1 MKIPRL
7 SRRGIP
13 APGAHLTFAQ
23 VCSRRVT
30 KEYRLFDSTFRVFV
44 NPGVPILASPTL
56 NSRQSGAHAEQPRG
70 VDASLHEVYSELAVA
85 EAAGAAPPPL
95 SAHESS

>member
-1 MKIPRL
+1 MRIPRL
-7 SRRGIP
+7 SRRGVP
-13 APGAHLTFAQ
+13 APEAYLTFAQ
-23 VCSRRVT
+23 VCSSGVT
-30 KEYRLFDSTFRVFV
+30 KEYRLFVPTFRVFV
-44 NPGVPILASPTL
+44 NPEVPILASPVL
-56 NSRQSGAHAEQPRG
+56 NLQQSEAHSEQPRG